1 MSGTALLE
9 EATMDHRITVGL
21 DGSPESAAAA
31 RWAAREAELRH
42 ARLRIVHAGERPVP
56 VGVPEAASAVRG
68 EWAEVLLRES
78 AAALRRV
85 HPELDITTGSVC
97 GPPAAALATEA
108 ATSDLL
114 VLGSRGLGTLT
125 GFAVGSVA
133 HDVLHATERP
143 VVLVRSGEDA
153 LPHPSGGHSGRDLVV
168 GVDISRPCDP
178 VLAFAFEEASRRS
191 CLLHV
196 VHAWTPTPLFG
207 SGAAYDPRIRA
218 QLGETMAGDLD
229 DALAPWRDRF
239 PSVQVTARAPMGHA
253 AQKLLAAG
261 AEAGLIVVG
270 RRIRRPSYGARVGST
285 THAVIHHSTSP
296 VAVVA
301 HD

>member
-1 MSGTALLE
+1 
-9 EATMDHRITVGL
+9 MDQRITVGL
-21 DGSPESAAAA
+21 DGSPQSAAAA

-42 ARLRIVHAGERPVP
+42 TRLHLVHAGERSAPI
-56 VGVPEAASAVRG
+56 GVPEAAGAVR
-68 EWAEVLLRES
+68 AEGAGADALLRES

-85 HPELDITTGSVC
+85 HPDLDVTTGTVC

-108 ATSDLL
+108 AGSDLL

-133 HDVLHATERP
+133 HEVLRSTERP

-153 LPHPSGGHSGRDLVV
+153 LPHPNGGHTGRDLVV
-168 GVDISRPCDP
+168 GVDISHPCGP

-191 CLLHV
+191 CRLHV
-196 VHAWTPTPLFG
+196 LHAWTPTPLFG
-207 SGAAYDPRIRA
+207 SGTAYDPRVRA
-218 QLGETMAGDLD
+218 QLDETMAGDLD
-229 DALAPWRDRF
+229 DALAPWRNRF
-239 PSVQVTARAPMGHA
+239 PSVAVTARAPMGHA

-261 AEAGLIVVG
+261 ADAGLIVVG
-270 RRIRRPSYGARVGST
+270 RRVRRPTYGARVGST